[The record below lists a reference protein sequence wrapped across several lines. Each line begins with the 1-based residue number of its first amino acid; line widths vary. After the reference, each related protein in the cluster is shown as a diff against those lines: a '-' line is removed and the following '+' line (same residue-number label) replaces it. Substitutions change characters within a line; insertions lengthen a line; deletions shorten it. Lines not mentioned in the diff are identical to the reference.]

1 MGELLTALVTSPW
14 VYVIAWLLCT
24 LDGFF
29 PVFPSESVLIALGV
43 FAADGS
49 PELTLLIAAGALGG
63 FTGDNV
69 AYQRRAGPT
78 MSRRLG
84 RRRRGRAAL
93 RRARGALDRRGGMLI
108 VVTRYVPGG
117 RTATTVTAGTLG
129 YPRWRFQAFAALA
142 AVTWTYSCLLGFWGG
157 QVFEDSTLRA
167 LLAAFVV
174 AGAITAG
181 TELIRWL
188 RGRRSG
194 RERGPG
200 SSTPSTRVT

>member
-24 LDGFF
+24 LDG
-29 PVFPSESVLIALGV
+29 
-43 FAADGS
+43 
-49 PELTLLIAAGALGG
+49 
-63 FTGDNV
+63 
-69 AYQRRAGPT
+69 
-78 MSRRLG
+78 
-84 RRRRGRAAL
+84 
-93 RRARGALDRRGGMLI
+93 
-108 VVTRYVPGG
+108 
-117 RTATTVTAGTLG
+117 
-129 YPRWRFQAFAALA
+129 
-142 AVTWTYSCLLGFWGG
+142 WGG
-157 QVFEDSTLRA
+157 HVFEDSTLRA
-167 LLAAFVV
+167 LLAAFVA